1 MTKETQMEVIKA
13 LAYGMPIMDIANMAD
28 MEEEEVKQFA
38 KEHVEE
44 IKERK
49 RMAEE
54 FGL

>member
-1 MTKETQMEVIKA
+1 MNRETQTEVIKA
-13 LAYGMPIMDIANMAD
+13 LAYDMPIMDVANMAD
-28 MEEEEVKQFA
+28 TDEKEIEQFA
-38 KEHVEE
+38 KEHATE

>member
-38 KEHVEE
+38 KDNAKAIV
-44 IKERK
+44 ERK